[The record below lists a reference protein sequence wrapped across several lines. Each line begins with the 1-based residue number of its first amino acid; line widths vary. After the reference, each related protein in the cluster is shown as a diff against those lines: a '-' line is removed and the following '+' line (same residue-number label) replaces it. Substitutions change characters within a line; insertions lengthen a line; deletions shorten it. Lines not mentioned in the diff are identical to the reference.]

1 MSKSYNRNIVPKKI
15 TKAKVILENV
25 DFCSIHVKDYHWQ
38 KSFDKAHF
46 LNFGNLWEYLDPFI
60 VEYAIISSRL
70 AYTNLILVLYSPL
83 KYLMVFVGFHIGL
96 IISLLAF
103 FTLYKIS
110 WHSTA
115 FGVKHPGIRSF

>member
-46 LNFGNLWEYLDPFI
+46 LNFGNLWEYLVGLLRYENFVIDIASIFLQNQNDIAIYRDP
-60 VEYAIISSRL
+60 V
-70 AYTNLILVLYSPL
+70 
-83 KYLMVFVGFHIGL
+83 
-96 IISLLAF
+96 
-103 FTLYKIS
+103 
-110 WHSTA
+110 
-115 FGVKHPGIRSF
+115 